1 MSVVRQCRRTSVVQ
15 LAVFWLAVG
24 GVAVYSGEIER
35 HWVDIHHISIKL
47 KNLPEAFHGYRIAHL
62 ADFHY
67 GEYSEPTY
75 IRHVIRV
82 ANALKPDMFAL
93 TGDFIS
99 AYPLVRT
106 ISVDFA
112 HHCAGLLSGLH
123 APLKAAVL
131 GNHDALI
138 GSKEVTNALTSN
150 GITVLKDNSMPIEK
164 DGARLW
170 LAGVADAL
178 VWPGANLQAAI
189 PAARRRETEPLILMA
204 HEPDYADQVV
214 GSGVDLILSGH
225 THGGQVRIP
234 FMPLMDLPPMGEK
247 YIEGLFAIGDLQLF
261 VTRGIGTVGVPFRF
275 RCPPEI
281 ALITLI

>member
-1 MSVVRQCRRTSVVQ
+1 MTKNRAGFITRRTFLQ
-15 LAVFWLAVG
+15 AGAIAVG

-138 GSKEVTNALTSN
+138 GSEEVTNALTSN

>member
-1 MSVVRQCRRTSVVQ
+1 MTKNRAGFITRRTFLQ
-15 LAVFWLAVG
+15 AGAIAVG

>member
-1 MSVVRQCRRTSVVQ
+1 MTPESAGILNRRAFLQAGVIAAGG
-15 LAVFWLAVG
+15 LALYA
-24 GVAVYSGEIER
+24 GEVER
-35 HWVDIHHISIKL
+35 HWVDIQHISIKID
-47 KNLPEAFHGYRIAHL
+47 NLPEAFRGYRIAHL

-75 IRHVIRV
+75 IRHVVRV

-112 HHCAGLLSGLH
+112 HHCAGLLSGLD
-123 APLKAAVL
+123 APLKAAVM
-131 GNHDALI
+131 GNHDALVGI
-138 GSKEVTNALTSN
+138 EEITHALALH
-150 GITVLKDNSMPIEK
+150 GITVLNNDSIPIEK

-170 LAGVADAL
+170 LAGTADAL
-178 VWPGANLQAAI
+178 IWPGADLKAAI
-189 PAARRRETEPLILMA
+189 PKSRRSETEPLILMA
-204 HEPDYADQVV
+204 HEPDYADEVV

-234 FMPLMDLPPMGEK
+234 FMPLMNLPPMGEK
-247 YIEGLFAIGDLQLF
+247 YVEGLFAIGDLQLF
-261 VTRGIGTVGVPFRF
+261 VTRGIGTVGIPFRF

-281 ALITLI
+281 ALITLV

>member
-1 MSVVRQCRRTSVVQ
+1 MTRTRAGILTRRRFLQ
-15 LAVFWLAVG
+15 GGALAAGGLAL
-24 GVAVYSGEIER
+24 YSGEGER
-35 HWVDIHHISIKL
+35 HWLEIHHISVKID
-47 KNLPEAFHGYRIAHL
+47 NLAEAFRGYRIAHL

-75 IRHVIRV
+75 MRHVVRA
-82 ANALKPDMFAL
+82 ANALKPDLFAL

-112 HHCAGLLSGLH
+112 HHCAALLGGLE
-123 APLKAAVL
+123 APLKAAVM
-131 GNHDALI
+131 GNHDALV
-138 GSKEVTNALTSN
+138 GAKEVTGALTSH
-150 GITVLKDNSMPIEK
+150 GVTVLDNDSMAIEK
-164 DGARLW
+164 DGARIW

-178 VWPGANLQAAI
+178 CAQPDLEAAL
-189 PAARRRETEPLILMA
+189 PKARRKATEPLILMA
-204 HEPDYADQVV
+204 HEPDYADRVV

-225 THGGQVRIP
+225 THGGQVRVP
-234 FMPLMDLPPMGEK
+234 FLRPMNLPPLGEK

-275 RCPPEI
+275 LCPPEI

>member
-1 MSVVRQCRRTSVVQ
+1 MTKNRAGFITRRTFLQ
-15 LAVFWLAVG
+15 AGAIAVG

-189 PAARRRETEPLILMA
+189 PAARRRETEPLTLMA